1 MIENKTLKDS
11 NNNVQD
17 LKTAG
22 IGCSCLIVMV
32 LCIIC
37 YVAHC
42 TYQKKCEDKFVSNIV
57 AELENDDKYI
67 ELKQKYNDAK
77 IKEWNYI
84 NKYGRINRLYKY
96 IVDKQKMYD
105 RGIKNA
111 YDNGNTVSIN
121 MFTYAEDNDIELNNA
136 IKEYNAQ
143 KVYYDYYKQEHKKF
157 KTEYVDV
164 YKKYLYRYINYVI
177 IKNDVNVEY
186 DSEKIFTHVV
196 NKLYIE

>member
-37 YVAHC
+37 YVSHC
-42 TYQKKCEDKFVSNIV
+42 TYQKNREDKFISNIV
-57 AELENDDKYI
+57 AELSNDDKYI
-67 ELKQKYNDAK
+67 ELKQKYYNAK
-77 IKEWNYI
+77 IKELSYI
-84 NKYGRINRLYKY
+84 DKYGRINRLYNY

-105 RGIKNA
+105 KGIKNA
-111 YDNGNTVSIN
+111 YDNGNTAGIN
-121 MFTYAEDNDIELNNA
+121 MFAYAKDNDIELNNA

-143 KVYYDYYKQEHKKF
+143 QVYYDYYKQEHKKF
-157 KTEYVDV
+157 KTEYVDA
-164 YKKYLYRYINYVI
+164 YKNQLYRYIKRVI
-177 IKNDVNVEY
+177 YKNDVNIEY
-186 DSEKIFTHVV
+186 DSEKIFTYVV
-196 NKLYIE
+196 NELYIE